1 MNSKPLVVN
10 SSLPFEIKNL
20 SDQKSEMTFKGFT
33 AGGSKL
39 GVSSSTGIAIGLTNS
54 EHAVADQP
62 RSLEL
67 RIATSM
73 EKTHE
78 KQPQQYQEC
87 DRVLLSESSNC

>member
-20 SDQKSEMTFKGFT
+20 SDQKS

-39 GVSSSTGIAIGLTNS
+39 GMFSSAGIAIGLTNS